1 MAIPSRAVSGAYYR
15 LLIEK
20 SDEAVARFKRLAL
33 AVWDVRPE
41 GKDDKTVALEGLETM
56 ESWMRE
62 LGLAMTITE
71 VDAKEA
77 DIEKY
82 ADVCPRNTGGYHT
95 LTRDEV
101 IEIYRRSL

>member
-1 MAIPSRAVSGAYYR
+1 
-15 LLIEK
+15 
-20 SDEAVARFKRLAL
+20 
-33 AVWDVRPE
+33 
-41 GKDDKTVALEGLETM
+41 
-56 ESWMRE
+56 
-62 LGLAMTITE
+62 MTITE

-101 IEIYRRSL
+101 IEIYRRSLKSSCLNSESKNSNNRRKGLTKSSHNEGR